1 MGRIANI
8 SRPLTDVYSST
19 YTYHAPQRTQRANYD
34 YVHRSG
40 LSDAMFVFDEIKT
53 KHRQHSQSIAH
64 CVVRNRYKDHIQI
77 ILQEMRL
84 MLPRTTR
91 LCPLVEVEER
101 FECDKLETKH
111 WYSTE
116 GVERWKIS
124 PYLLNEVTGLEFQVS
139 YTFTEREVPQAQPMH
154 PTHQTAVICR
164 VEVSMRQIDNDG

>member
-40 LSDAMFVFDEIKT
+40 LSDATFVFDEIKT

-101 FECDKLETKH
+101 FECVSWKPNTG
-111 WYSTE
+111 TE
-116 GVERWKIS
+116 RGVERRKIS